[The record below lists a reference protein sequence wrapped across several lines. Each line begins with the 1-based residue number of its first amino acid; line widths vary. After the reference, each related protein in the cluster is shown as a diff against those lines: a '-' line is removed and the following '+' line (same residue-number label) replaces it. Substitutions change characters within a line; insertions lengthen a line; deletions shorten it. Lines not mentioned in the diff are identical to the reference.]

1 MTDQTQSFANHR
13 RFFPLYHYFALPILC
28 LNIVMTLVYA
38 YRHPGTI
45 KWNIWQIIVAMA
57 LAVAVLVLRASTI
70 IVQNRVIRLEQRMR
84 LAATLPDRLR
94 ARVPE
99 LTISQL
105 IGLRFASDAE
115 LPALVERCLS
125 GDLKGAE
132 DVKRAITTWQP
143 DYLRA

>member
-1 MTDQTQSFANHR
+1 MNEQTQSFANHR
-13 RFFPLYHYFALPILC
+13 RFYPLYHYFVLPILY
-28 LNIVMTLVYA
+28 LNIVMTLAYA

-45 KWNIWQIIVAMA
+45 KWNIWQIIVALA

-70 IVQNRVIRLEQRMR
+70 IVQNRLIRLEQRMR

>member
-28 LNIVMTLVYA
+28 LNIVMNLVYA
-38 YRHPGTI
+38 YRHPGTY
-45 KWNIWQIIVAMA
+45 KWNIWQTIMSVALVA
-57 LAVAVLVLRASTI
+57 AVLVLRSSSI
-70 IVQNRVIRLEQRMR
+70 IVQNRIIRLEQRLR
-84 LAATLPDRLR
+84 LAALLPERLR

-99 LTISQL
+99 LNVGHL
-105 IGLRFASDAE
+105 VGLRFASDAE
-115 LPALVERCLS
+115 LPALVERCLA
-125 GDLKGAE
+125 GELKGAE

>member
-1 MTDQTQSFANHR
+1 MNEQTQSFANHR
-13 RFFPLYHYFALPILC
+13 RFFPLSHYFALPILYA
-28 LNIVMTLVYA
+28 NIVMTLVYA

>member
-1 MTDQTQSFANHR
+1 MSDQTQSFANHR

-28 LNIVMTLVYA
+28 LNIAMTLVYA
-38 YRHPGTI
+38 YRHPGSY
-45 KWNIWQIIVAMA
+45 KWNIWQIIMSVA
-57 LAVAVLVLRASTI
+57 LVVAVLALRSSAI
-70 IVQNRVIRLEQRMR
+70 IVQNRIIRLEQRLR
-84 LAATLPDRLR
+84 LAGLLPERLR

-99 LTISQL
+99 LSVSQL

>member
-1 MTDQTQSFANHR
+1 MSDQTQSFANHR

-28 LNIVMTLVYA
+28 LNIAMTLVYA
-38 YRHPGTI
+38 YRHPGTY
-45 KWNIWQIIVAMA
+45 KWSIWQIIMSVA
-57 LAVAVLVLRASTI
+57 LVVAVLVLRSSTI
-70 IVQNRVIRLEQRMR
+70 IVQNRIIRLEQRLR
-84 LAATLPDRLR
+84 LTALLPERLR

-99 LTISQL
+99 LNVSHL
-105 IGLRFASDAE
+105 VGLRFASDAE

-132 DVKRAITTWQP
+132 DVKRAITTWLP

>member
-1 MTDQTQSFANHR
+1 MNEQTQSFANHR
-13 RFFPLYHYFALPILC
+13 RFYPLYHYFALPILYA
-28 LNIVMTLVYA
+28 NIVMTLVYA

-45 KWNIWQIIVAMA
+45 KWDIWQIIVAMA

-70 IVQNRVIRLEQRMR
+70 IVQNRLIRLEQRMR

>member
-1 MTDQTQSFANHR
+1 MSDKTQSFANHR

-38 YRHPGTI
+38 YRHPGSF
-45 KWNIWQIIVAMA
+45 KWNIWQIIMSLA
-57 LAVAVLVLRASTI
+57 LVVAVLVLRSSAI
-70 IVQNRVIRLEQRMR
+70 IVQNRVIRLEQRIR
-84 LAATLPDRLR
+84 LAALLPERLR

-99 LTISQL
+99 LSVSQL

-132 DVKRAITTWQP
+132 DVKRAIATWQP

>member
-1 MTDQTQSFANHR
+1 MSNQTQSFANHR

-28 LNIVMTLVYA
+28 LNIVMTVVYA
-38 YRHPGTI
+38 YRHPGTWR
-45 KWNIWQIIVAMA
+45 WNIWQIIMS
-57 LAVAVLVLRASTI
+57 VAVVVAVVVLRSSAI
-70 IVQNRVIRLEQRMR
+70 IVQNRVIRLEQRLR
-84 LAATLPDRLR
+84 LAALLPERLR

-99 LTISQL
+99 LSVSQL
-105 IGLRFASDAE
+105 VGLRFASDAE